1 MDTEQR
7 LLELFDGINFKI
19 VNGDNSVEQFKKIA
33 RYNQEQYDLIEAR
46 GELYEERLLD
56 MISLVLAEKLHPIAM
71 DRCGDTGEISVRRIF
86 NETTSNP
93 TTMSDL
99 RKIKQLALSTISA
112 DDFNESQVSLL
123 SELLDLIPEM
133 ILDFIVQLAG
143 RLEVIPMTE
152 LSGITRI
159 LTLMM
164 QEEGYAD
171 NTRNN

>member
-71 DRCGDTGEISVRRIF
+71 DRYGDTGEISVRRIF
-86 NETTSNP
+86 DETTSNP

-99 RKIKQLALSTISA
+99 RKVKQLALSTISA

>member
-1 MDTEQR
+1 
-7 LLELFDGINFKI
+7 
-19 VNGDNSVEQFKKIA
+19 
-33 RYNQEQYDLIEAR
+33 
-46 GELYEERLLD
+46 

-71 DRCGDTGEISVRRIF
+71 DRYGDTGEISVRRIF

-159 LTLMM
+159 LTLMI